1 MASFQAKT
9 RWDRQRMREKI
20 KHRSYQF
27 LANPEY
33 GIPKKIAKKFKK
45 LKNIIMASFQ
55 VKTGWVRLWVMQKKK
70 KLSFKSIPTR
80 PEIWIS
86 KKIAKNGKKKKRN
99 IIVASFQAKTG
110 CNRLRMI

>member
-1 MASFQAKT
+1 
-9 RWDRQRMREKI
+9 MREKI
-20 KHRSYQF
+20 KYRSSQF

-55 VKTGWVRLWVMQKKK
+55 VKTGWVKLWVMQKKK
-70 KLSFKSIPTR
+70 VIVQIHSNPARNMDFQKN
-80 PEIWIS
+80 S
-86 KKIAKNGKKKKRN
+86 KKWKKKKRN

-110 CNRLRMI
+110 CNRLRTI